1 MDAPYNPYS
10 PPATPVADIEE
21 DRVRPWSVKVA
32 LILFCSSI
40 ALALPKVIIDMVRGN
55 PASHTPDL
63 DRLAMAIGLTVVSA
77 VAAVLFAALWKGWR
91 WGRIVY
97 AALVVLSIIGA
108 FTSVPQSFARHWYFG
123 VAEVLSN
130 CFDIAAV
137 WLVFTAGNAWFRPRG
152 RSSRP

>member
-1 MDAPYNPYS
+1 MSHNPYS
-10 PPATPVADIEE
+10 PPSTPVADIEE
-21 DRVRPWSVKVA
+21 ARVRPWSVKAA

-55 PASHTPDL
+55 PASHSPDL
-63 DRLAMAIGLTVVSA
+63 ARLAMVIGLVVVSV

-97 AALVVLSIIGA
+97 AALVMVSIIGA
-108 FTSVPQSFARHWYFG
+108 FTSVPQNFARHWYFG
-123 VAEVLSN
+123 AADVLSN
-130 CFDIAAV
+130 GFDFAAV
-137 WLVFTAGNAWFRPRG
+137 LLVFTAGNAWFRPRG